1 MSAVMISRAA
11 SSLERRP
18 SQMNCGSARHA
29 WKSGSSR
36 HSSSFRA
43 PTNSTTSSSPIASP
57 TSRSSFQ
64 SVRRPFVPKQT
75 AITAASG
82 SGAGNESA
90 AEGMRMASRPG
101 APLQLDQ
108 GRRHGEYEIRPLGR
122 LACAVLRGARA
133 VRGEASGAAG
143 VRSNRPYQSS
153 HPGQRATTAR
163 AKGSWKGW
171 NIIATTGLAVQAQTP
186 RLRRGEGVAE
196 PVGQAA
202 QRAVGHPRR
211 VHPDDPGG
219 AQEVLPLVVEDEA
232 LDRARHEE
240 QGDRRGR
247 GICGQSRRQRT
258 RGPRRI

>member
-57 TSRSSFQ
+57 TSRSSLQ

-90 AEGMRMASRPG
+90 AEGMRMASRP
-101 APLQLDQ
+101 ASRSNSTRVVDTANTRSANSDASMCSSS
-108 GRRHGEYEIRPLGR
+108 RR
-122 LACAVLRGARA
+122 RA

-143 VRSNRPYQSS
+143 VRSNRPYHSS
-153 HPGQRATTAR
+153 HPGQCATTAR

-171 NIIATTGLAVQAQTP
+171 NIIATTGSPST
-186 RLRRGEGVAE
+186 RRRRACAE
-196 PVGQAA
+196 ARVSPSQSG
-202 QRAVGHPRR
+202 RR
-211 VHPDDPGG
+211 PKAP
-219 AQEVLPLVVEDEA
+219 
-232 LDRARHEE
+232 
-240 QGDRRGR
+240 
-247 GICGQSRRQRT
+247 
-258 RGPRRI
+258 